1 MKYDYFLEGLKR
13 GLNPV
18 LAGEYEDICLR
29 RDEAI
34 EKYNKAIENGDV
46 ETRDEQ
52 ANIIFQC
59 QFKIQEILSKR
70 GSYYK

>member
-1 MKYDYFLEGLKR
+1 MKIDYFLEGLKR
-13 GLNPV
+13 GLNPT
-18 LAGEYEDICLR
+18 LGGEYEDICLR

-52 ANIIFQC
+52 ADIILQC
-59 QFKIQEILSKR
+59 QFKTQELLMR
-70 GSYYK
+70 RCRE